1 MCVTLLH
8 LQLGSE
14 NCVTWQP
21 WLVSA
26 GLENLYVNHQSDVDG
41 DIGRTWTLHCIVMFW
56 EFSSLTGERTYMQ
69 WRWSLVLFVS
79 CYYNRNALRENSVH
93 IWRYCDIISELVNLM
108 RNYRNWL
115 LNPVSHWC
123 DDSGDLC
130 RQHVDDT
137 DCSLGM
143 VWGWAVSAV
152 ITLSQ
157 SLAGSV
163 TPHTVLYC
171 TVLYC
176 TAHSQSGLYCW
187 ILNQK

>member
-1 MCVTLLH
+1 MLYDVTLLH

-108 RNYRNWL
+108 RNYGNWL

-123 DDSGDLC
+123 DVSGDLC

-137 DCSLGM
+137 DCSLDGLRLSG
-143 VWGWAVSAV
+143 VGRYN
-152 ITLSQ
+152 SQ
-157 SLAGSV
+157 SV
-163 TPHTVLYC
+163 TGRQRYTTHCTVLYC

-176 TAHSQSGLYCW
+176 S
-187 ILNQK
+187 